1 MGRSVAVKAGSSPVP
16 RGTEFGPPRGL
27 TSLDGARSLVAA
39 RESFAC
45 RLLAGI
51 DRRGIT
57 DKRAA
62 RDAGTHPSTFK
73 RLRAGLTT
81 RVDCALVAA
90 LARHDSTW
98 LDDVFGPP
106 LDDNGQPFATPAPV
120 ATLAAGDW
128 PPGWPAGWP
137 PGWSVLA
144 PALAVSD
151 PRGVLTQAGLLD
163 RAAIYRVEPH
173 AVTTLWLGATL
184 RTEADALGR
193 TLAARRDRRF
203 AGPLEQ
209 QIRALTGP
217 RVTRFVDVVTAGVR
231 ATWRRL
237 AVPNGLGLVTHIV
250 EFEEIE
256 ELG

>member
-120 ATLAAGDW
+120 AALAAGDW
-128 PPGWPAGWP
+128 PA
-137 PGWSVLA
+137 GWSVLA

-203 AGPLEQ
+203 AVPLEH

-217 RVTRFVDVVTAGVR
+217 CVTRFVDVVTAGVR

-237 AVPNGLGLVTHIV
+237 AVPSGLGLVTHIV
-250 EFEEIE
+250 EFEKIE

>member
-1 MGRSVAVKAGSSPVP
+1 MGRSVALKAGSSPVP

-90 LARHDSTW
+90 LARTDRAW
-98 LDDVFGPP
+98 LDDVFGPA
-106 LDDNGQPFATPAPV
+106 LDDNGQPFVTRAPV
-120 ATLAAGDW
+120 STLAPGDW
-128 PPGWPAGWP
+128 PA
-137 PGWSVLA
+137 GWSVLA
-144 PALAVSD
+144 PALAVPD
-151 PRGVLTQAGLLD
+151 PRRGLTQAGLLD

-173 AVTTLWLGATL
+173 AVTTLWLGSSL

-193 TLAARRDRRF
+193 SLAARADRRF
-203 AGPLEQ
+203 AARLERD
-209 QIRALTGP
+209 IRALTET

-250 EFEEIE
+250 EFEKIE